1 MHNPLWTPTK
11 ERSLNSIITEFSEF
25 IESKFGY
32 KFIDNDSLWR
42 WSIGKPEE
50 FWSSFWDY
58 SRVIG
63 DRNDS
68 TVLEKDEN
76 PTKSRFFS
84 DATISFSE
92 NILRPRKVDSSII
105 FWAEDK
111 FRRELDLP
119 EIIHQVQCVSS
130 FLKRNG
136 VKKGDRIVGYLSN
149 IPEGVIAA
157 LAATNVGAIWS
168 SCSPDFGVQA
178 TVDRFKQISPKILF
192 TSDRLLHNGEFED
205 LYIRVNEI
213 VSQIPSIEKVIVSNY
228 TPNDT
233 SHLDNFENS
242 ISFDDLLKE
251 KYTIQWNRFNFN
263 HPLYILFSSG
273 TTGPPKSIMHGI
285 GGTLIQHLKEHKLH
299 CDIQSGDK
307 VIYNTSTGWMMW
319 NWLVSCL
326 ASEASIVLF
335 DGGLFSP
342 RPKFIFD
349 LIDKEKITFWG
360 TSAVYIQALEKLK
373 LNPKKTHSLKSLKTI
388 SSTGSP
394 LSEESFY
401 YVHSQIKEDVHL
413 TSISGGTDIV
423 GCFVQGNPNMSV
435 WPGEIQV
442 KGLGMAIDVLNEE
455 GESVKNIQGELVCK
469 NNFPSQ
475 PIGFWNDQNNE
486 KYFESYYSKYENIW
500 HHGDFAEQTNN
511 FGIKIYGRSDT
522 TLNPRGIRIG
532 TSEIYRQIQQ
542 FDEILDSL
550 VVSHEQ
556 KNDQRIILFVKLS
569 KDKLLDSNLIKK
581 YKRHIK
587 KNTTSNHVPKLII
600 QAPDIPRTKSGKL
613 SEMSVKK
620 AINNQKV
627 TNIQSLENPLS
638 IEFFQSLEL

>member
-25 IESKFGY
+25 IESRFGY
-32 KFIDNDSLWR
+32 KFIDYNSLWR
-42 WSIGKPEE
+42 WSIDKPEE

-63 DRNDS
+63 DKNDS

-130 FLKRNG
+130 FLTRNN
-136 VKKGDRIVGYLSN
+136 VKKGDRVVGYLSN
-149 IPEGVIAA
+149 IPEGVIAT
-157 LAATNVGAIWS
+157 LAAANVGAIWS

-192 TSDRLLHNGEFED
+192 TSDRLLQNGEFED
-205 LYIRVNEI
+205 LYVRVNEI
-213 VSQIPSIEKVIVSNY
+213 VSQIPSIEKVIVSDY
-228 TPNDT
+228 IPDDT
-233 SHLDNFENS
+233 SDLDNFENS

-251 KYTIQWNRFNFN
+251 KYSTQWNRFNFN
-263 HPLYILFSSG
+263 HALYILFSSG

-299 CDIQSGDK
+299 CDIQPGDK

-326 ASEASIVLF
+326 ASEASIILF

-360 TSAVYIQALEKLK
+360 TSSIYIQALEKLK
-373 LNPKKTHSLKSLKTI
+373 LNPMKTHSLKSLKTI

-401 YVHSQIKEDVHL
+401 YVYSQIKEDVHL
-413 TSISGGTDIV
+413 ASISGGTDI
-423 GCFVQGNPNMSV
+423 
-435 WPGEIQV
+435 
-442 KGLGMAIDVLNEE
+442 
-455 GESVKNIQGELVCK
+455 ELVCK

-486 KYFESYYSKYENIW
+486 KYFESYYSKYKNIW

-511 FGIKIYGRSDT
+511 FGIKIFGRSDT